1 MNTLTLKLLKIG
13 IILSYCLIPLIGPK
27 IWITMGGYIF
37 LCLISME
44 IELVSLG
51 IVLLACLVLMT
62 VTLFGFFE
70 KYWLK
75 IFLYGGLIL
84 SIPIWRGLI
93 QNFNGGQHPLD
104 YGFYIVVFLF
114 FTLLTILLIGLYKK
128 KSISIS
134 LS

>member
-27 IWITMGGYIF
+27 IWITMSGYIF

-51 IVLLACLVLMT
+51 LVLLACLVLMT

-75 IFLYGGLIL
+75 IFLYAGIIL
-84 SIPIWRGLI
+84 SIPIWRAMI
-93 QNFNGGQHPLD
+93 HSFNEGKHPLD
-104 YGFYIVVFLF
+104 YRFYVVSFLF
-114 FTLLTILLIGLYKK
+114 YTLLIILLIGLYKK

-134 LS
+134 QS